1 MCEFA
6 EIGVNE
12 SGAELFSNIILYCFV
27 KVSWDQ

>member
-12 SGAELFSNIILYCFV
+12 SGAELFSNIILYCFL
-27 KVSWDQ
+27 KVS

>member
-12 SGAELFSNIILYCFV
+12 PGAKLFHNIILYCFF
-27 KVSWDQ
+27 KVS